1 MATNGLNLQ
10 TSGLTLST
18 GSVKRMLID
27 NTGQFGFG
35 TLSPST
41 DFHVVGSGATTGVRF
56 EGLPSSSSNSNF
68 MVVDANGVVQTRSD
82 IAVGTVVTAV
92 TESDNVI
99 TVDDNQG
106 ASSTLT
112 IDAITG
118 TSYDSS
124 WGITLGG
131 TGTITSS
138 FELPFITAASLT
150 NGTLSFTVNGSLETV
165 ADVTGFAITL
175 SDGSNTQTVN
185 LGDTMTVTGGVGLT
199 STVGATDTVTID
211 LDDTAVTLGSY
222 GSSSEVATFTV
233 DQQGRLTAAANVTI
247 DGSGISNN
255 NAFTT
260 INVPTGTDP
269 VANAYNDTLNF
280 ISSDS
285 SVNISGNSTTDTI
298 DLTVNIDSVDSF
310 LTGGTLNSPS
320 SGTLR
325 LRLNNGQSD
334 VDVTGFSLGTA
345 GDSGTNTL
353 YLGETLTIAGGAG
366 LTSTDG
372 GNGTITIAMDNTSFT
387 LSDGTNTQ
395 TVELGDTMTVT
406 GGVGLTSTVGATDT
420 VTIDLDDTAV
430 SVGSYGSASETVTFT
445 VDQQGRLTA
454 ASEQTISITSSEV
467 SDFTTA
473 SETAIFTAANFV
485 DSTGASGI
493 DFTVTAGASVT
504 ASLINSSINTAGTT
518 GTGSVDLGG
527 TLTLASADGSL
538 VISDNGSGT
547 LDFSVDVSSV
557 DSFVTGATLS
567 SGTLTLS
574 LNNGQPDVTES
585 GFGITVAGD
594 DDSSVVNLGSTI
606 SVLGTAP
613 ISTAQNAGAVTVS
626 LDDSGVT
633 AASYGSASETV
644 TFTVDAKG
652 RLTAASEQTISIT
665 SSEVSDFT
673 TASETAI
680 FTAANF
686 VDSSEIDFTVTAGA
700 SVTAALIDGSIAN
713 ARLANSS
720 MTFNAPTGTDPV
732 VSLGDT
738 LNFTSSD
745 GSVTIAGDSGTD
757 TIDLVVDSTNI
768 DNIYT
773 SDGTLSGAR
782 TVTQGG
788 NTLAFTGGDFTVDG
802 TTFSVDDSQNAV
814 GIGVAAPDATA
825 VLEVA
830 STSKGFLFPR
840 MLESDRNG
848 ITSPATGL
856 MVYQTDGDEGV
867 YIRKS
872 FGWVQVI

>member
-18 GSVKRMLID
+18 GSEKRMLID

-92 TESDNVI
+92 TESNNVI
-99 TVDDNQG
+99 TVVDNQG
-106 ASSTLT
+106 VSSTLT

-211 LDDTAVTLGSY
+211 LDNTTVVANSY
-222 GSSSEVATFTV
+222 GSSSAVGTFTV
-233 DQQGRLTAAANVTI
+233 DAQGRLTAAADVTI

-260 INVPTGTDP
+260 INVPAGTDP

-334 VDVTGFSLGTA
+334 VDVTGFSLDTA

-467 SDFTTA
+467 SDFDSA
-473 SETAIFTAANFV
+473 AETAIFTTANFV
-485 DSTGASGI
+485 DSTGAAGI

-504 ASLINSSINTAGTT
+504 ASLVNSSINTAGTS

-527 TLTLASADGSL
+527 TLTLSSTDNSL
-538 VISDNGSGT
+538 TITDDGSGT

-567 SGTLTLS
+567 SGTLTLT
-574 LNNGQPDVTES
+574 LNNGQPDVTAS

-594 DDSSVVNLGSTI
+594 DDSSTVNLGSTI

-652 RLTAASEQTISIT
+652 RLTAASEQSISIT
-665 SSEVSDFT
+665 SSQVSDFNSSVLDDVFVT
-673 TASETAI
+673 G
-680 FTAANF
+680 NF
-686 VDSSEIDFTVTAGA
+686 VDSSEINFTVTAGA

-745 GSVTIAGDSGTD
+745 GSVTIAGNSGTD
-757 TIDLVVDSTNI
+757 TIDLIVDSTNI

-773 SDGTLSGAR
+773 SDGTLAGNR
-782 TVTQGG
+782 TVDQSS

-802 TTFSVDDSQNAV
+802 TALSVDSSQSAV
-814 GIGVAAPDATA
+814 GVGVATPDASA
-825 VLEVA
+825 VLEVV
-830 STSKGFLFPR
+830 STEKGFLFPR
-840 MLESDRNG
+840 MTEAQRGAIS
-848 ITSPATGL
+848 SPATGL
-856 MVYQTDGDEGV
+856 LVYQTDGDEGV
-867 YIRKS
+867 YIYKS
-872 FGWVQVI
+872 FGWVQMI